1 MNLEYNNIVIMN
13 ETQNVHGETDEIF
26 NKVYVK
32 STTCYYLSSCAVIC
46 YDFMLYHILFSLYRI
61 HYIE

>member
-1 MNLEYNNIVIMN
+1 MN